1 VAVYD
6 WVQELPVLSSFA
18 YALKVIVL
26 LEVETE
32 IFAGIQVLSF
42 TVYVFIV
49 ATLPA
54 IELINFTL

>member
-1 VAVYD
+1 
-6 WVQELPVLSSFA
+6 
-18 YALKVIVL
+18 VL

-42 TVYVFIV
+42 TVYVFTT